1 MNRDTLLAAIARRR
15 PWYQRLEFPEFGV
28 ATTDDI
34 NNAMLDAAWDN
45 VIGAISVEEAARLRP
60 TPKWSV
66 LKDMLPDITGSEVL
80 EIGSNCGFFSLEFA
94 KRGAKS
100 VLGLDVAPHWLDNAR
115 FAAEVLGARNVRF
128 QLCDFMAFDP
138 DKRED
143 GVGLLRTADPAVPLP
158 NDRYDIVFM
167 STVLDHLFFPLFA
180 IYKMIRI
187 ARRYVL
193 IDVPVYGGADAD
205 IPVAH
210 LATSPD
216 FAHHGFVGTPAFF
229 TAYIQ
234 RLGIPGENVEA
245 LTYNEGRNVLYKIN
259 TANKS
264 AQLVG
269 A

>member
-1 MNRDTLLAAIARRR
+1 MNRETLLAEIARRR
-15 PWYQRLEFPEFGV
+15 PWYQHISFPEFGA
-28 ATTDDI
+28 ATTDDPA
-34 NNAMLDAAWDN
+34 NAMIDAAWDN
-45 VIGAISVEEAARLRP
+45 VIGGISVDEAARLRP
-60 TPKWSV
+60 TPKWNV
-66 LKDMLPDITGSEVL
+66 LKDMLPDMSGRDVL

-115 FAAEVLGARNVRF
+115 FAAEVLGVRNVRF
-128 QLCDFMAFDP
+128 QLCDFMAFHP
-138 DKRED
+138 DKQED
-143 GVGLLRTADPAVPLP
+143 GGGLLANADDTVPLP

-187 ARRYVL
+187 AREYVL
-193 IDVPVYGGADAD
+193 IDVPVYGGAEPTE
-205 IPVAH
+205 PVAY
-210 LATSPD
+210 LSTSPD

-229 TAYIQ
+229 TSYIK
-234 RLGIPGENVEA
+234 RLGIAPDDVEA
-245 LTYNEGRNVLYKIN
+245 LTYNEGRNVLYKIK
-259 TANKS
+259 TARKS